1 MKQYIH
7 VCLVLLWLGT
17 RAQVLAAQDTSFV
30 DTKVTLET
38 KSGNIEGVLS
48 VPVKGKGMPV
58 ALIIAGSGATDRD
71 GNDPVMKRNSLK
83 MLAAALLVRGI
94 ATLRYDKRGI
104 AASAA
109 AGKSEADLRFDD
121 YVNDA
126 KGWIELLRKD
136 KRFSKVVV
144 IGHSEGSLIGMIAAK
159 GADQFVS
166 IAGAGQSADKTI
178 HEQLMAQPRQVQDLA
193 FPILDSLAA
202 GQLVKNVHPML
213 FSLFRPSVQPYMIS
227 WFRYDPQAE
236 IRALSIPVLIVQGT
250 SDIQVGVEDA
260 RRLAAAN
267 PGAKLVIIDNMNH
280 VFKVVEGNREANLKT
295 YSDPVLPIAPELGKS
310 ISDFILK

>member
-1 MKQYIH
+1 MKQCIQL
-7 VCLVLLWLGT
+7 CLVL
-17 RAQVLAAQDTSFV
+17 VLAAITTQASVAQDTSFV
-30 DTKVTLET
+30 ETKVTLET
-38 KSGNIEGVLS
+38 KSGTIEGVLS

-71 GNDPVMKRNSLK
+71 GNDPMMKRNSLK
-83 MLAAALLVRGI
+83 MLSAALLERGI

-104 AASAA
+104 GASRS
-109 AGKSEADLRFDD
+109 AGKAEAELRFDD

-126 KGWIELLRKD
+126 KEWIGLLKKD

-159 GADQFVS
+159 GADKFVS
-166 IAGAGQSADKTI
+166 IAGAGQSADKLI
-178 HEQLMAQPRQVQDLA
+178 HDQLLAQPKQVQDMA

-202 GQLVKNVHPML
+202 GHMVKNVNPML

-227 WFRYDPQAE
+227 WFQYDPQRE
-236 IRALSIPVLIVQGT
+236 VRNLLIPVLIVQGT

-267 PGAKLVIIDNMNH
+267 TRAELVLIDHMNH
-280 VFKVVEGNREANLKT
+280 IFKMVEGDRQANIKT
-295 YSDPVLPIAPELGKS
+295 YNDPILPIVPELGKR
-310 ISDFILK
+310 IADFILK